1 MFSSA
6 YAERRNPSHL
16 ASCLKVLD
24 EQRSNK
30 LGRLD
35 LRKVSDRRRVVQHI
49 DAGERDLVPNT
60 RKDMGSTDW
69 IGGAPDESLRTQIG
83 FDNV

>member
-1 MFSSA
+1 MPVA
-6 YAERRNPSHL
+6 RAGTWGRNQSHL
-16 ASCLKVLD
+16 PSCLKVLN
-24 EQRSNK
+24 EQGSNE

-60 RKDMGSTDW
+60 NQW
-69 IGGAPDESLRTQIG
+69 PVAYGGR
-83 FDNV
+83 